1 MKKSVLLPTDENL
14 VLTIK
19 EDLLDRNSELNSFC
33 HLLSHQN
40 SINSIALDG
49 RWGSGKTFFVKQCAL
64 LLNAKNSLSN
74 LDKQLAHEILE
85 VCKKSNSF
93 DGLQDNNLLAVYFDA
108 WENDSE
114 EDPVLSLIY
123 RITQQ
128 LDLDSNQFDLSHLT
142 HLLTTISDVI
152 TGKPISNVIDGLN
165 EKNFLDKI
173 RKKDELN
180 TCIRGFFEEIL
191 CEKAEHLIIFID
203 ELDRCRP
210 SYAVRLL
217 ERIEHYFINDR
228 ITFVFSVNLEQLQHT
243 IKNFYGN
250 DFDACR
256 YMDRFFDL
264 RLSLPHANLTK
275 FYQGLN
281 IFDVD
286 ESSSALKQIQKT
298 FNLSLRELCKFIDI
312 VNFSGKNNMHNETQ
326 WFMFKYIIMLSLA
339 LKIIDVTLHKD
350 FINGRNWQPLL
361 DLYDNDF
368 GVYICRKLLNNNEIL
383 IDGPTNTHSET
394 EKEEVTRE
402 EKLIELYEAIFT
414 KNYTNVDYVTRV
426 GSYAFTKDSKQFIFD
441 VESSLSKYSRFDWE

>member
-33 HLLSHQN
+33 HLLSHRN

-64 LLNAKNSLSN
+64 LLNAKNSLSD
-74 LDKQLAHEILE
+74 LDKQLANEVLE
-85 VCKKSNSF
+85 VCKESNSF

-142 HLLTTISDVI
+142 NLLASISDVI
-152 TGKPISNVIDGLN
+152 TGRPISNVIDSLN

-173 RKKDELN
+173 RKKDEMN
-180 TCIRGFFEEIL
+180 ICIRSFFEEIL
-191 CEKAEHLIIFID
+191 FEKAEHLVIFID

-286 ESSSALKQIQKT
+286 ESSDVLKHIQKT

-339 LKIIDVTLHKD
+339 LKIIDVTLHYD
-350 FINGRNWQPLL
+350 FINGKDWQPLL

-368 GVYICRKLLNNNEIL
+368 GACICSKLLNNDETL
-383 IDGPTNTHSET
+383 VDGTN
-394 EKEEVTRE
+394 
-402 EKLIELYEAIFT
+402 
-414 KNYTNVDYVTRV
+414 
-426 GSYAFTKDSKQFIFD
+426 
-441 VESSLSKYSRFDWE
+441 

>member
-1 MKKSVLLPTDENL
+1 MRKRNGF
-14 VLTIK
+14 
-19 EDLLDRNSELNSFC
+19 LDVI
-33 HLLSHQN
+33 HQN
-40 SINSIALDG
+40 ERLNTTITKFFNDG
-49 RWGSGKTFFVKQCAL
+49 LFK
-64 LLNAKNSLSN
+64 NAK
-74 LDKQLAHEILE
+74 QI
-85 VCKKSNSF
+85 V
-93 DGLQDNNLLAVYFDA
+93 
-108 WENDSE
+108 
-114 EDPVLSLIY
+114 
-123 RITQQ
+123 
-128 LDLDSNQFDLSHLT
+128 
-142 HLLTTISDVI
+142 
-152 TGKPISNVIDGLN
+152 
-165 EKNFLDKI
+165 
-173 RKKDELN
+173 
-180 TCIRGFFEEIL
+180 
-191 CEKAEHLIIFID
+191 IFID

-286 ESSSALKQIQKT
+286 ESSDVLKHIQKT

-350 FINGRNWQPLL
+350 FIHGRDWRPLL
-361 DLYDNDF
+361 NLYDNDF
-368 GVYICRKLLNNNEIL
+368 GAYICSKLLNNDETL
-383 IDGPTNTHSET
+383 VDGPTNNYMNADN
-394 EKEEVTRE
+394 KEVTRE
-402 EKLIELYEAIFT
+402 
-414 KNYTNVDYVTRV
+414 D
-426 GSYAFTKDSKQFIFD
+426 
-441 VESSLSKYSRFDWE
+441 

>member
-64 LLNAKNSLSN
+64 LLNAKNSLSD
-74 LDKQLAHEILE
+74 LDKQLANEVLE
-85 VCKKSNSF
+85 VCKESNFF

-142 HLLTTISDVI
+142 NLLASISDVI
-152 TGKPISNVIDGLN
+152 TGRPISNVIDGLN

-180 TCIRGFFEEIL
+180 TCIRGFFEEFL
-191 CEKAEHLIIFID
+191 FEKAEHLIIFID

-217 ERIEHYFINDR
+217 ERIEHYFINEQ

-256 YMDRFFDL
+256 YLDRFFDL

-286 ESSSALKQIQKT
+286 ESSGVLKHIQKT

-383 IDGPTNTHSET
+383 IDGPTNTHSDT

>member
-19 EDLLDRNSELNSFC
+19 EDLLDRDSELNSFC

-74 LDKQLAHEILE
+74 LDKQLANEVLE
-85 VCKKSNSF
+85 VCKESNSF

-128 LDLDSNQFDLSHLT
+128 LDLDSNQFDLSHLA
-142 HLLTTISDVI
+142 HLLATIGDVI
-152 TGKPISNVIDGLN
+152 TGRPISSIFDSLN
-165 EKNFLDKI
+165 EKNFLDTI

-180 TCIRGFFEEIL
+180 TSIKCFFEEIL
-191 CEKAEHLIIFID
+191 CKKAEHLIIFID

-286 ESSSALKQIQKT
+286 ESSGVLKHIQKT

-350 FINGRNWQPLL
+350 FIYGRDWRPLL

-368 GVYICRKLLNNNEIL
+368 GACICSKLLNNDETL
-383 IDGPTNTHSET
+383 VDGPTNNHMNTDI
-394 EKEEVTRE
+394 KEVTRE
-402 EKLIELYEAIFT
+402 DKLIELYEAIFT
-414 KNYTNVDYVTRV
+414 KNYTNVDYVTRL
-426 GSYAFTKDSKQFIFD
+426 GSYAFTKDSKQFIYD
-441 VESSLSKYSRFDWE
+441 VESSLSIYSDLGWE

>member
-1 MKKSVLLPTDENL
+1 MKKSVLLPTDESL
-14 VLTIK
+14 ILTIR
-19 EDLLDRNSELNSFC
+19 EDALDRNADLNSFC
-33 HLLSHQN
+33 QLLSHSN
-40 SINSIALDG
+40 SMNSIALDG

-64 LLNAKNSLSN
+64 LINAKNSLSN
-74 LDKQLAHEILE
+74 INKDIAQSILE
-85 VCKKSNSF
+85 VAKQSNSF
-93 DGLQDNNLLAVYFDA
+93 EGLTDNKLLAVYFDA

-123 RITQQ
+123 RIVQQ
-128 LDLDSNQFDLSHLT
+128 LDLKTSGFDLQNLAHVLG
-142 HLLTTISDVI
+142 TIADAI
-152 TGKPISNVIDGLN
+152 TDRPISNIISSLKECD
-165 EKNFLDKI
+165 FLDVI
-173 RKKDELN
+173 RKHEDLETTIKA
-180 TCIRGFFEEIL
+180 FFEEIL
-191 CEKAEHLIIFID
+191 FEKAERLIIFVD

-286 ESSSALKQIQKT
+286 ESSSVLKQIQKT

-350 FINGRNWQPLL
+350 FIYGRDWQPLL

-368 GVYICRKLLNNNEIL
+368 GACICSKLLNNDETL
-383 IDGPTNTHSET
+383 VDGPTNNYMNADN
-394 EKEEVTRE
+394 KEVTRE
-402 EKLIELYEAIFT
+402 DKLIELYEAIFT
-414 KNYTNVDYVTRV
+414 KNYTNVDYVTRL
-426 GSYAFTKDSKQFIFD
+426 GSYAFTKDSKQFIYD
-441 VESSLSKYSRFDWE
+441 VESSLSIYSDLGWE

>member
-1 MKKSVLLPTDENL
+1 MKKSALLPTDENL

-19 EDLLDRNSELNSFC
+19 ENLLDRNSELNSFC
-33 HLLSHQN
+33 HLLSN
-40 SINSIALDG
+40 SNSMNSIALDG

-85 VCKKSNSF
+85 VCKESNSF

-128 LDLDSNQFDLSHLT
+128 LDLRTNKFDKDYFAGLFFA
-142 HLLTTISDVI
+142 IADAI
-152 TGKPISNVIDGLN
+152 TDRPISNVLKCAKETDFLDVIHQNERLNTTITKFFNDGLF
-165 EKNFLDKI
+165 KNAK
-173 RKKDELN
+173 
-180 TCIRGFFEEIL
+180 
-191 CEKAEHLIIFID
+191 HLIIFID

-217 ERIEHYFINDR
+217 ERIEHYFINEQ

-256 YMDRFFDL
+256 YLDRFFDL

-286 ESSSALKQIQKT
+286 ESSGVLKHIQKT

-383 IDGPTNTHSET
+383 IDGPTNTHSDT